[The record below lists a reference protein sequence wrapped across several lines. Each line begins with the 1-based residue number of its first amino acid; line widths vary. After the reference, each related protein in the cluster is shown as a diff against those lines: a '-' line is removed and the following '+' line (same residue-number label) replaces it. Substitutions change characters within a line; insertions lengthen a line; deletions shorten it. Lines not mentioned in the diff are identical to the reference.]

1 MINRFRSYLVDNEL
15 CREDDPVMLAV
26 SGGIDSVVMTD
37 LFITSGYRCML
48 LHCNFGLRGDE
59 SEGDEAFVRSLAARY
74 DAPVFVKRFDCEG
87 YAEENG
93 VSIQMA
99 ARELRYDWFDKVS
112 DDQKIDRIAT
122 AHNLNDSVET
132 VFLNMARGTGIRG
145 ITGIPA
151 HNGKY
156 IRPLLF
162 SSREEITDY
171 ARAHQLE
178 FREDSSNVSR
188 KYQRNIIRHDLIPLM
203 ESLNPAFISTMGEN
217 ISRFNDAHKI
227 YREQVDHVKQELF
240 SDMGTHLEINLVSL
254 KKMSPLGSW
263 LYELF
268 SDYGY
273 SMDQCLNIREIL
285 NSASGK
291 QFISP
296 THRLYKDRDR
306 LLLFE
311 TKDAS
316 FQRYYID
323 APGSDATLPFP
334 MDIEVLDRDSFDD
347 IPDDPNIAFLDHD
360 LVTFPLMLRKWQH
373 GDYFF
378 PLGMD
383 QMKKLSDFFIDNKV
397 PVPIKKHT
405 WILTSGNKI
414 AWIMGMRIDNRFRIS
429 RETKKILKLQIYDR
443 AF

>member
-1 MINRFRSYLVDNEL
+1 MINRFRSYLADHEL
-15 CREDDPVMLAV
+15 CRDDESLMLAV

-48 LHCNFGLRGDE
+48 IHCNFGLRGEE

-74 DAPVFVKRFDCEG
+74 DVPVFVERFDCAG

-99 ARELRYDWFDKVS
+99 ARKQRYDWFNKIS
-112 DDQKIDRIAT
+112 DEKQVDRIAT

-132 VFLNMARGTGIRG
+132 VFLNMSRGTGIRG
-145 ITGIPA
+145 ITGIPVR
-151 HNGKY
+151 NGKY

-162 SSREEITDY
+162 SSRKEISDY
-171 ARAHQLE
+171 ARIHQLE

-188 KYQRNIIRHDLIPLM
+188 KYQRNVIRHDLIPLM

-217 ISRFNDAHKI
+217 ISRFKDAHTM
-227 YREQVDHVKQELF
+227 YREKVELVKRELF
-240 SDMGTHLEINLVSL
+240 SEKETHLEINLDAL
-254 KKMSPLGSW
+254 KNISPLGSW

-268 SDYGY
+268 SDYGF

-311 TKDAS
+311 TQDAS
-316 FQRYYID
+316 FQRFYID
-323 APGSDATLPFP
+323 SPNSEATLPFP
-334 MDIEVLDRDSFDD
+334 MDIEVIDRDALEK
-347 IPDDPNIAFLDHD
+347 IPGDPEIACLDYD
-360 LVTFPLMLRKWQH
+360 KVTFPMMLRKWQH

-383 QMKKLSDFFIDNKV
+383 QMKKVSDFFIDNKV
-397 PVPIKKHT
+397 PVPLKNQL

-414 AWIMGMRIDNRFRIS
+414 AWITGMRIDNRFRITD
-429 RETKKILKLQIYDR
+429 ETKKILKLQTY
-443 AF
+443 AQGL